1 MSGGRV
7 TARVRWW
14 RGAWWVFAQGPGI
27 RTASGRRAKKVG
39 PTEAD
44 RAQAEK
50 IAERLR
56 HAGTPTGGALTP
68 LPVDQMLRDWFE
80 AHRATLKKSTRGTTS
95 SLIECHLVPYFG
107 DRDLRDVTRAD
118 LLAFATQKVAREGK
132 SPKLVGNVL
141 GILRRVMNLA
151 MQEGLLEKNVAS
163 KLGEIVGRLER
174 SHASEVRQVDSWTR
188 EEVAAILDLAR
199 EKEPRAYPVLHVLL
213 SSGMRRG
220 EALGLQWRDIDWSR
234 HKIHVRRSRVRDR
247 TGTPKSGRARQVDMS
262 RQLEAVLRALQAERR
277 RQRPWR
283 DPDGWLFTSR
293 DGQMP
298 IGETVFKRAWQRLR
312 RHFAQ
317 RGIRPLTLHSARHT
331 WATLALRAGK
341 SLRWIAEQLGHSD
354 PAITLRIYAHVLP
367 DEAVDLSFLDFETSC
382 SASNS
387 GATGKAAP
395 LRAIAQR
402 REVSE

>member
-56 HAGTPTGGALTP
+56 HAATPTGGALAP
-68 LPVDQMLRDWFE
+68 MPVDQMLRDWFD

-107 DRDLRDVTRAD
+107 NRDLRDVTRAD

-151 MQEGLLEKNVAS
+151 MQEGLLENNVAS

-174 SHASEVRQVDSWTR
+174 SQASEVRQVDSWTR

-220 EALGLQWRDIDWSR
+220 EALGLQWREDLE
-234 HKIHVRRSRVRDR
+234 K
-247 TGTPKSGRARQVDMS
+247 
-262 RQLEAVLRALQAERR
+262 QL
-277 RQRPWR
+277 
-283 DPDGWLFTSR
+283 
-293 DGQMP
+293 
-298 IGETVFKRAWQRLR
+298 
-312 RHFAQ
+312 
-317 RGIRPLTLHSARHT
+317 
-331 WATLALRAGK
+331 
-341 SLRWIAEQLGHSD
+341 
-354 PAITLRIYAHVLP
+354 
-367 DEAVDLSFLDFETSC
+367 
-382 SASNS
+382 
-387 GATGKAAP
+387 
-395 LRAIAQR
+395 
-402 REVSE
+402 

>member
-27 RTASGRRAKKVG
+27 RTVSGRRAKKVG
-39 PTEAD
+39 PTEED

-56 HAGTPTGGALTP
+56 HAGKPTGGALTP
-68 LPVDQMLRDWFE
+68 MPVDQMLRDWFD
-80 AHRATLKKSTRGTTS
+80 AHRAILKKSTRGTTS
-95 SLIECHLVPYFG
+95 SLIDCHLVPYFG

-118 LLAFATQKVAREGK
+118 LLAFATQKVEEGK

-151 MQEGLLEKNVAS
+151 MQEGLLENNVAS

-174 SHASEVRQVDSWTR
+174 SQASEVRQVDSWTR
-188 EEVAAILDLAR
+188 EEVIAILDLAR

-283 DPDGWLFTSR
+283 DADGWLFTSR

-298 IGETVFKRAWQRLR
+298 IGETVFKRSWKRLR

-382 SASNS
+382 SKSNYV
-387 GATGKAAP
+387 ATGKSAP